1 MKKLMSK
8 TRNKR
13 LKGNISLLVIII
25 LLASSVISLLS
36 INQIQRL
43 ITYWNQTFNYFR
55 AFYLA
60 KAWTELG
67 LTEVYHSE
75 AGFEHTVNSWSLIV
89 SWNLVWIYSGF
100 NPYFNMNISWNFLYL
115 TEDMRHTDDCKNDN
129 KITLGTWEW
138 IMLSLFHD
146 DTGKSNLVDKIF
158 SDNASEKII
167 NKLDSINNLSLKWSI
182 ESELT
187 FAFFTYVY
195 DQEFKDYIMNDIFV
209 KTWYDLHSFLLNN
222 EVSGLINSDS
232 KKYLTIKNSWDKPVK
247 FCVYKKWDLIP
258 YSDSLITVFWH
269 YGDMEV
275 WIQSVVKKW
284 VPDWTLNV
292 LDQQQQD

>member
-8 TRNKR
+8 IRNKK

-60 KAWTELG
+60 KAGTELG

-75 AGFEHTVNSWSLIV
+75 AWFEHTVTSWSAIV
-89 SWNLVWIYSGF
+89 SWNLVGIYSGF
-100 NPYFNMNISWNFLYL
+100 NPYFNMYISWNFLNL
-115 TEDMRHTDDCKNDN
+115 TNDIRYTRTNDDCENN

-146 DTGKSNLVDKIF
+146 DTGKFDSVNKIF

-167 NKLDSINNLSLKWSI
+167 NKLDNINDLSLEWSIN
-182 ESELT
+182 SELT

-195 DQEFKDYIMNDIFV
+195 DSEFNDYIMNDIFV
-209 KTWYDLHSFLLNN
+209 KTWYDLRSFLSKD
-222 EVSGLINSDS
+222 EVSGLISSDS
-232 KKYLTIKNSWDKPVK
+232 KKYLTIKNSWDKPVE
-247 FCVYKKWDLIP
+247 FCVYKEWNLIP

-292 LDQQQQD
+292 IDD

>member
-8 TRNKR
+8 IRNKK

-67 LTEVYHSE
+67 LTEVYHRE
-75 AGFEHTVNSWSLIV
+75 AWFEHTVTSWDAIV
-89 SWNLVWIYSGF
+89 SWNLVGIYSGF
-100 NPYFNMNISWNFLYL
+100 NPYFNMYISWNFLNL
-115 TEDMRHTDDCKNDN
+115 TNDIRYTTNNDCEDNN

-138 IMLSLFHD
+138 IMISLFRDKTNDFSKIISDYTEWIERILDENIGDIEMSNISSSTFKEFTFWLFDYD
-146 DTGKSNLVDKIF
+146 DTWEMNNIVVENKKSWNELHNFI
-158 SDNASEKII
+158 SSHIGEMT
-167 NKLDSINNLSLKWSI
+167 NNRR
-182 ESELT
+182 
-187 FAFFTYVY
+187 
-195 DQEFKDYIMNDIFV
+195 
-209 KTWYDLHSFLLNN
+209 
-222 EVSGLINSDS
+222 
-232 KKYLTIKNSWDKPVK
+232 YLTIKNSWINNETVS
-247 FCVYKKWDLIP
+247 FCINMKWNLIP

-292 LDQQQQD
+292 IDD